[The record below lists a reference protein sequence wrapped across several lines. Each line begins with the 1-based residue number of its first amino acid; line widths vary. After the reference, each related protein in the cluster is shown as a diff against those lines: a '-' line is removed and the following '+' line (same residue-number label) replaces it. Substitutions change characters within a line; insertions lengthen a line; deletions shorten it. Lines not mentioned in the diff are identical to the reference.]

1 MEVVTIQEVSEES
14 ALDHISRFL
23 QDENMMALVNPDVTA
38 QLQRV
43 QEAMKKRSVMLR
55 PEELDEDDGST
66 IVPEAAPTTP
76 KKQTTQK
83 ADGATPEKK
92 AKSSKKE
99 KRKSGSSKR
108 KLMEED

>member
-43 QEAMKKRSVMLR
+43 QEAMKKRGVMLR
-55 PEELDEDDGST
+55 PEDLDEDDGST

-76 KKQTTQK
+76 KKHTTQK
-83 ADGATPEKK
+83 ADATPEKK

-99 KRKSGSSKR
+99 KRKSGSGKR